1 MILPVLIAGGGPVG
15 MTVALELGRRGIRC
29 MLIERNETTTK
40 HPKMDITNARS
51 MELFRRMGII
61 PELRAAAVAPSH
73 PFDVSWIT
81 SFAGHELH
89 RFRYANV
96 DEAYARIR
104 QHNDGT
110 QPLEA
115 PMRVSQ
121 VEIEPVLKRA
131 VDRHPLID
139 VRFGMQLVDVAQD
152 ADGTTATLRRK
163 SDGGTETVRAQYLV
177 GSDGGGSQVRRCLGI
192 GLSGQPNV
200 MQRFMTHFKSD
211 ARELLQRWGYAWHY
225 QSAHGTL
232 IAQNDHDTWTLHTRF
247 PESAEAQPDP
257 AALIRKFVGKDIEH
271 QVMVANPW
279 VPHLVVAD
287 SYGHG
292 RILIAGDSAH
302 QYIPTGGYGMN
313 TGIGDACDVAWK
325 LAAMLSGFGG
335 PGLIESYEAERRP
348 IGLRNRDGSGRHN
361 QVRVQIGKLYEQNLE
376 APGAEGEAARAHASE
391 QIRQIGN
398 AENESF
404 GIEFGYVYADSPI
417 VVAESRNPRAPTD
430 TLNYVPS
437 TMPGARLPSVYLADG
452 SALFDHLGD
461 WFALLVVG
469 KNDDAAA
476 AFQAAAKQRGMPLKI
491 VPIEQTELL
500 SIYEAPLI
508 LVRPDQHVA
517 WRANAIAD
525 AAAADR
531 VLAKAL
537 GWSNSAAA

>member
-1 MILPVLIAGGGPVG
+1 MIVPVLIAGGGPVG

-29 MLIERNETTTK
+29 VLVERNETTTK

-61 PELRAAAVAPSH
+61 PELRAAAVPASH

-81 SFAGHELH
+81 SFVGYELH
-89 RFRYANV
+89 RFRYASV
-96 DEAYARIR
+96 DESYERIR
-104 QHNDGT
+104 RHNDGS

-139 VRFGMQLVDVAQD
+139 VRFGVQLLDVAQD
-152 ADGTTATLRRK
+152 QDGVTATLRRK
-163 SDGGTETVRAQYLV
+163 SDDGVETLRAEYLV

-211 ARELLQRWGYAWHY
+211 ARDLLQRWGYAWHY

-247 PESAEAQPDP
+247 PESAEVEPNP
-257 AALIRKFVGKDIEH
+257 AELIRQFVGRDIEH
-271 QVMVANPW
+271 EVLVANPW

-292 RILIAGDSAH
+292 RILLAGDSAH

-313 TGIGDACDVAWK
+313 TSIGDACDVAWK
-325 LAAMLSGFGG
+325 RAAILGGFGG

-348 IGLRNRDGSGRHN
+348 VGLRNREGSGRHN
-361 QVRVQIGKLYEQNLE
+361 QVRVQNGKLYEQDLE
-376 APGAEGEAARAHASE
+376 APGAEGEAARAYASE
-391 QIRQIGN
+391 QIRRTGN

-417 VVAESRNPRAPTD
+417 VIAESANPVAPTD
-430 TLNYVPS
+430 TLNYVPT
-437 TMPGARLPSVYLADG
+437 TMPGARLPSIYLDDG
-452 SALFDHLGD
+452 SALFDRIGD
-461 WFALLVVG
+461 WFALLVFG
-469 KNDDAAA
+469 TDHGAAE
-476 AFQAAAKQRGMPLKI
+476 AFEAAAKKRGVPLQVVRI
-491 VPIEQTELL
+491 AQTELL

-517 WRANAIAD
+517 WRGERIGD
-525 AAAADR
+525 TAAADR
-531 VLAKAL
+531 LLAKAL
-537 GWSNSAAA
+537 GWNNSAAA